1 MDELTGKVV
10 VITGAGAGMGRATA
24 RLFASRGAK
33 VIAIDISGAE
43 AELAEEFGSSV
54 VPVHCDVRD
63 EAQVEAAI
71 ATAVSRFGRLDAV
84 LNVAGFGIPGMLA
97 DIDMADY
104 DRMLDVDLRGVIHG
118 TKHAIRAMVPTG
130 GGVILNWASVAAFGA
145 TKIWGLYSAGK
156 AGVVA
161 ITKAAAV
168 EYAGAGIRANVIAPG
183 TITTEAFAKMPEDMA
198 AGLMASIPAARFGQ
212 TQEVAE
218 LAAFLVSDRAAF
230 LSGAVI
236 PIDGGQTAR
245 LA

>member
-1 MDELTGKVV
+1 MN
-10 VITGAGAGMGRATA
+10 ITGAGAGMGRATA
-24 RLFASRGAK
+24 HMLCSRGAK
-33 VIAIDISGAE
+33 VIAGDISGAE
-43 AELAEEFGSSV
+43 RDLAEEFGASMI
-54 VPVHCDVRD
+54 PVSCDVRD
-63 EAQVEAAI
+63 ETQVESMI
-71 ATAVSRFGRLDAV
+71 ATAVNKFGRVDAV

-97 DIDMADY
+97 DVDMADY

-118 TKHAIRAMVPTG
+118 TKHAIRAMSQTG

-145 TKIWGLYSAGK
+145 SRIWGVYSAGK

-183 TITTEAFAKMPEDMA
+183 TIVTEAFSQMPEEMA
-198 AGLMASIPAARFGQ
+198 AQLMASIPAGRFGR

-218 LAAFLVSDRAAF
+218 LAAFLVSDRAPF

-236 PIDGGQTAR
+236 PIDGGQTAQ

>member
-24 RLFASRGAK
+24 RMFCERGAK
-33 VIAIDISGAE
+33 VIAIDVSGAQNE
-43 AELAEEFGSSV
+43 VAAEFGDSMI
-54 VPVHCDVRD
+54 PVHCDVRD
-63 EAQVEAAI
+63 EAQIEAAI
-71 ATAVSRFGRLDAV
+71 ASPVSRFGRLDAM
-84 LNVAGFGIPGMLA
+84 LNVAGLGILAMLA
-97 DIDMADY
+97 DVDMADY

-118 TKHAIRAMVPTG
+118 TKHAIRAMIPTG

-145 TKIWGLYSAGK
+145 TQVWGLYSAGK

-168 EYAGAGIRANVIAPG
+168 EYASAGIRANVIAPG
-183 TITTEAFAKMPEDMA
+183 TITTEAFAQMPKEMA
-198 AGLMASIPAARFGQ
+198 AQLMASIPAARFGH

-218 LAAFLVSDRAAF
+218 LAGFLVSDRSAF